1 MIAGLDVLLC
11 HIFSKNSNIYRCL
24 VYKSN
29 SFVKQ
34 IALSVILRCFYL
46 LYTYVSLLLLRFT
59 LQLSISYKKLWKLL
73 IDRDMKKKDLMALA
87 GVSQS
92 SITKMGHNDNVNTEV
107 LVKICLALN
116 CDLGDIA
123 EIILPEEQA

>member
-1 MIAGLDVLLC
+1 MA
-11 HIFSKNSNIYRCL
+11 
-24 VYKSN
+24 
-29 SFVKQ
+29 
-34 IALSVILRCFYL
+34 
-46 LYTYVSLLLLRFT
+46 
-59 LQLSISYKKLWKLL
+59 ISYKKLWKLL

-92 SITKMGHNDNVNTEV
+92 SITKMRHNDNVNTEV